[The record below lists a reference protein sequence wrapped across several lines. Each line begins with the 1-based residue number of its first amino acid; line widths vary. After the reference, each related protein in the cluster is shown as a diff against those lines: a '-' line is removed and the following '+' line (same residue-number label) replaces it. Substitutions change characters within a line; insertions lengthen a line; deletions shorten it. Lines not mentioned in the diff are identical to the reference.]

1 MQKLNEEEYLR
12 KALKLWGI
20 NKDCIENR
28 IKDRIGIAPVEELY
42 KCYESEVSSELV
54 FNNEGKVDLE
64 KMKFERSMIDVNN
77 SSKAYGWI
85 IFPDLSVG
93 MLKSSFENIKNNKED
108 GKRARY
114 ATLVSASVAKELGIE
129 SATYYLTTNKINDKL
144 KNELGY
150 IYTPNFL
157 KYGEELISG
166 LDISTDSDV
175 MTGLRGNVNGND
187 MKRMEKALTIYLNNR
202 RFSQEEIEDTRRNLI
217 KQCIISKILGNK
229 DEANRNWGIII
240 SKQRNVRLAPMY
252 DLESC
257 LQDKY
262 INSLREINGSTEL
275 SNFISHYSKEEWF
288 NEWINDKVFNLD
300 IESVYRGMLETS
312 KITIPDNYRKEFKNK
327 IEQSI
332 NTIRNVYNKKIEQS
346 ER

>member
-1 MQKLNEEEYLR
+1 MQKLSEKEYLR

-28 IKDRIGIAPVEELY
+28 IKDRMGIAPMEKLY
-42 KCYESEVSSELV
+42 QHYKSGVSSELV

-64 KMKFERSMIDVNN
+64 KMNFERSMIDVNN

-93 MLKSSFENIKNNKED
+93 MLKSSFENIRNNKED

-114 ATLVSASVAKELGIE
+114 STLVSASVAKELGIE
-129 SATYYLTTNKINDKL
+129 SATYYLTTNKINDKI

-157 KYGEELISG
+157 KDGEELISG
-166 LDISTDSDV
+166 LSISTDSEV
-175 MTGLRGNVNGND
+175 MTGLRGNVNDID
-187 MKRMEKALTIYLNNR
+187 MNRIEKALIIYLNNR
-202 RFSQEEIEDTRRNLI
+202 RFSQGEIEETRRNLI

-262 INSLREINGSTEL
+262 INDLREINGSSEL
-275 SNFISHYSKEEWF
+275 GKFISYYSKEEWF

-300 IESVYRGMLETS
+300 MDKVYIGVQETS
-312 KITIPDNYRKEFKNK
+312 KTTMPDNYRKEFTNEIK
-327 IEQSI
+327 ESI
-332 NTIRNVYNKKIEQS
+332 NTIRKVYNKEKEQS

>member
-20 NKDCIENR
+20 DKDCIENR
-28 IKDRIGIAPVEELY
+28 IKDRIGITPVEELY
-42 KCYESEVSSELV
+42 KCYESEVSSDLV

-77 SSKAYGWI
+77 SSNSYGWI
-85 IFPDLSVG
+85 IFPDLSTG
-93 MLKSSFENIKNNKED
+93 ILKRGLESMERNNEIGKSS
-108 GKRARY
+108 RY
-114 ATLVSASVAKELGIE
+114 ATLVSMMVARNLGVE

-166 LDISTDSDV
+166 LSISTDSDV

-217 KQCIISKILGNK
+217 KQCIISKILGNN

-240 SKQRNVRLAPMY
+240 SKQRNVKLAPMY
-252 DLESC
+252 DFEYC

-262 INSLREINGSTEL
+262 EVSKREINGSREL
-275 SNFISHYSKEEWF
+275 DKFIKYYSQEEWF
-288 NEWINDKVFNLD
+288 NEWVYNKVFNLD
-300 IESVYRGMLETS
+300 MESVYRGMLETS
-312 KITIPDNYRKEFKNK
+312 KITIPDNYRKEFENR
-327 IEQSI
+327 IGQSI
-332 NTIRNVYNKKIEQS
+332 NTIKSIYNREIEQS

>member
-20 NKDCIENR
+20 DKDCIENR
-28 IKDRIGIAPVEELY
+28 IKDRIGITPVEELY
-42 KCYESEVSSELV
+42 KCYESEVSSDLV

-77 SSKAYGWI
+77 SSNSYGWI
-85 IFPDLSVG
+85 IFPNLSTG
-93 MLKSSFENIKNNKED
+93 ILKKGLESMERNNEIGKNS
-108 GKRARY
+108 RY
-114 ATLVSASVAKELGIE
+114 ATLVSMMVARNLDIE

-157 KYGEELISG
+157 KDGEELISG
-166 LDISTDSDV
+166 LSISTDSDV

-217 KQCIISKILGNK
+217 KQCIISKILGNN

-240 SKQRNVRLAPMY
+240 SKQRNVKLAPMY
-252 DLESC
+252 DFEYC

-262 INSLREINGSTEL
+262 EVSRREINGSEQL
-275 SNFISHYSKEEWF
+275 SEFVKYYSNKEWF
-288 NEWINDKVFNLD
+288 DDWIHNRVLNLD
-300 IESVYRGMLETS
+300 MENVYRGVLAIS
-312 KITIPDNYRKEFKNK
+312 KINVPDNYKEEFKGK
-327 IEQSI
+327 IQQSI
-332 NTIRNVYNKKIEQS
+332 NTIKNVYNKEIEQG

>member
-1 MQKLNEEEYLR
+1 MQKLSEEEYLR

-28 IKDRIGIAPVEELY
+28 IKDRMGITPMEELY
-42 KCYESEVSSELV
+42 QCYRSGVSSDLV
-54 FNNEGKVDLE
+54 FNNDGKIDLE

-129 SATYYLTTNKINDKL
+129 SAEYYLTTNKINDKI

-157 KYGEELISG
+157 KDGEELISG
-166 LDISTDSDV
+166 LSISTDSEV
-175 MTGLRGNVNGND
+175 MTGLRGNVNDID
-187 MKRMEKALTIYLNNR
+187 MKRIEKALMIYLNNR
-202 RFSQEEIEDTRRNLI
+202 RFSQDEIEETRRNLI
-217 KQCIISKILGNK
+217 KQCIISKILENK

-240 SKQRNVRLAPMY
+240 SKQRNVKLAPMY

-262 INSLREINGSTEL
+262 MNDLREINGSSEL
-275 SNFISHYSKEEWF
+275 SKFISYYSKEEWF
-288 NEWINDKVFNLD
+288 NEWINDKVFNID
-300 IESVYRGMLETS
+300 MDKVYIGVKETS
-312 KITIPDNYRKEFKNK
+312 KTTMPDNYRKEFTNEIK
-327 IEQSI
+327 ESI
-332 NTIRNVYNKKIEQS
+332 NTIRKVYNKEKEQS